1 MTKSRLRFLALMIL
15 SVLCLHCMFW
25 YLYVVFF
32 TADSIQRKK
41 AELKKTPQN
50 YDASV
55 WIMGD
60 SHPMLGL
67 NPALIGHA
75 FNWAGTSEYFF
86 LTRLKIKKALSD
98 ANVKKPSTL
107 LLPLDLHSFSEKGNR
122 LLLQHELDDYFWQK
136 HLNYNEIKSRELPDI
151 FLRWW
156 ISARFFPYAGQF
168 YQPLASM
175 KGMKYKIQPDGFVPD
190 ETDFGKLPRS
200 ERISVARSRYKAH
213 FGNSI
218 ETDSLQIK
226 ALAEIIQLCSIHN
239 IRLFLIAFPLSDE
252 YLKEAESDPRI
263 KQIQRLQQNFIR
275 ENTFLNY
282 QHVFRN
288 RPELFSDPDHLNN
301 RGAAMFSRMLKTQ
314 LEKLR
319 KKPASEP

>member
-1 MTKSRLRFLALMIL
+1 MTKSRLRFLAFLIL
-15 SVLCLHCMFW
+15 TTLCLHCLFW
-25 YLYVVFF
+25 YLYVAIFS
-32 TADSIQRKK
+32 ADSIQRKK
-41 AELKKTPQN
+41 AALKKIPQN
-50 YDASV
+50 HGASV

-75 FNWAGTSEYFF
+75 FNWAGTSEYYF

-98 ANVKKPSTL
+98 AHVEKPYAL
-107 LLPLDLHSFSEKGNR
+107 LLPLDLHSFSAKGNR

-136 HLNYNEIKSRELPDI
+136 HLNYNEITSRKLPEI

-190 ETDFGKLPRS
+190 ETNFGKLTRS
-200 ERISVARSRYKAH
+200 ERISAARSRYQAH

-218 ETDSLQIK
+218 ETDSLQIN
-226 ALAEIIQLCSIHN
+226 ALAEIMQLCSTHN
-239 IRLFLIAFPLSDE
+239 IHLFLIAFPLSDE
-252 YLKEAESDPRI
+252 YLKEAEADSRI
-263 KQIQRLQQNFIR
+263 KQVQRLQQNFIR
-275 ENTFLNY
+275 KNTFLNY

-288 RPELFSDPDHLNN
+288 RPELFSDPDHLNT
-301 RGAAMFSRMLKTQ
+301 RGAEMLSRMLKTQ